1 MIKQKRQ
8 ISNIV
13 QFIRSC
19 NSEPQPEGEVYRTE
33 PERIKLMDKY
43 NFKSILEVL

>member
-13 QFIRSC
+13 QFIRGC
-19 NSEPQPEGEVYRTE
+19 NSEPQPEGGIYRTV

-43 NFKSILEVL
+43 NLKPILEVL